1 MAHVCQHK
9 LPYGFT
15 AVTVV
20 VDGVA
25 PVGHVPVVEVLIREF
40 PHVIAVRPKMV
51 VDDVENHAQPG
62 RMGTIDE
69 TAKPV
74 AGAVTVKWCEPTHPV
89 VPPAKRARE
98 FGNGHDLEDRDAELR
113 ELAQVLGGRGI
124 GAVRGERADVQLVN
138 DGPAGGDPT
147 PCLIGPS
154 KLRRIDDQRRAVRP
168 VRLIAG
174 GRVGKAALS
183 IQTEPV
189 PTTRL

>member
-1 MAHVCQHK
+1 MRCIEPQAVQVILLDPMAHVGQHK

-69 TAKPV
+69 TTKPV
-74 AGAVTVKWCEPTHPV
+74 ARAVTVKWCEPTHPV

-147 PCLIGPS
+147 PCLI
-154 KLRRIDDQRRAVRP
+154 

-174 GRVGKAALS
+174 GRVGKDALS